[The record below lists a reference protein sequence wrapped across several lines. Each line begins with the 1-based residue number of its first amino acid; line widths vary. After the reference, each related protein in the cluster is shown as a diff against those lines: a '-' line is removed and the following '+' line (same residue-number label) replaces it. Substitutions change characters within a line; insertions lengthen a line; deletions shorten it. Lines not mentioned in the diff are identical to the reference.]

1 MWIKTEYKG
10 WTIRKGRCGW
20 YGEKGNEESPAFWIQ
35 DELKEWIDRKGE
47 Q

>member
-20 YGEKGNEESPAFWIQ
+20 YGEKNGKESHFFRTQ
-35 DELKEWIDRKGE
+35 DEVKEWIDNQR
-47 Q
+47 